1 MMCVPGE
8 VEDSVLDRPAVD
20 PHTRGALDPLTRGA
34 PLRGQRDLYGSSIAG
49 LAGLREGGM
58 EDGCSEDITL
68 TTTE

>member
-8 VEDSVLDRPAVD
+8 VEDSVLDRAAVD
-20 PHTRGALDPLTRGA
+20 PHTRGAVDPLTRGA
-34 PLRGQRDLYGSSIAG
+34 PLRCQRDPTSI
-49 LAGLREGGM
+49 AGLREGGM